1 MLQSLKELRF
11 APWRSAIITITI
23 GLIALMVT
31 FLSAL
36 TQGLAHESVSA
47 LKEVAGDDAIVI
59 SDTSSTLSG
68 SQLDQEQVDALAQ
81 LDARPLYFARDR
93 RNNDPITLLNWSK
106 QEPPQDDLFLD
117 HQPVTWAS
125 VEDIEQHRGQAVA
138 MFVDHAHID
147 QAQSIAGVT
156 VLEGNDRWNVSAAYA
171 GEQLSLNLMIGMLY
185 LVSMLV
191 VGAFFI
197 VWTLQRLHTVAVSS
211 ALGASRRILISQAL
225 IQAVIV
231 TLIGVVIG
239 AVGTIA
245 LISLIGDALPAVIS
259 GKTIVIP
266 SLLVSAAA
274 LIGATLSLVPILKV
288 DPRQALESA

>member
-106 QEPPQDDLFLD
+106 QEPP
-117 HQPVTWAS
+117 PVSYT
-125 VEDIEQHRGQAVA
+125 H
-138 MFVDHAHID
+138 
-147 QAQSIAGVT
+147 
-156 VLEGNDRWNVSAAYA
+156 L
-171 GEQLSLNLMIGMLY
+171 
-185 LVSMLV
+185 
-191 VGAFFI
+191 
-197 VWTLQRLHTVAVSS
+197 
-211 ALGASRRILISQAL
+211 
-225 IQAVIV
+225 
-231 TLIGVVIG
+231 
-239 AVGTIA
+239 
-245 LISLIGDALPAVIS
+245 
-259 GKTIVIP
+259 
-266 SLLVSAAA
+266 
-274 LIGATLSLVPILKV
+274 
-288 DPRQALESA
+288 

>member
-81 LDARPLYFARDR
+81 LDVRPLYFARDR

-106 QEPPQDDLFLD
+106 QEHPQDNLFLD

-211 ALGASRRILISQAL
+211 ALGASRIILISQAL

-239 AVGTIA
+239 AGGTIA